1 MEKQELTTTITQ
13 NPLALMEKQKLFNI
27 NGLTENQPII
37 GGNSTG
43 LLAVNLGR
51 YSGKKWWKDLYRKMG
66 ADFWLPERVSMTND
80 KIDINMLTTEDREAY
95 EAILSFLTFLDSI
108 QTINPANFNDYI
120 SAPDIKLLITFQ
132 IFQEAIHSQSYSYII
147 ESIFQG
153 SKKTEIYDLWRSNEI
168 LRERNSYIANIYQ
181 KFIDIPTNKNF
192 IRALIANY
200 ILEGIYFYNGFKFFY
215 NLEERSLMIGSS
227 TIIRL
232 INRDEISHLILYE
245 NLLIELRNKFP
256 DLFDKEEIFEL
267 FAEAVD
273 FEEVFS
279 KSILSKC
286 LGFSAE
292 SIEQYTRFLA
302 NKRLKAIGYK
312 NNPYN
317 GYTENPHRQ
326 WDEQLE
332 GTNSD
337 YATEDNNFTGTP
349 TSYVKAD
356 TYDWEDLD

>member
-1 MEKQELTTTITQ
+1 MEEKQIVNSHE
-13 NPLALMEKQKLFNI
+13 PMSLMEKQKLFNAD
-27 NGLTENQPII
+27 GLTENQPII

-43 LLAVNLGR
+43 LLAVNLGK

-80 KIDINMLTTEDREAY
+80 KIDINMLTPEDREAY

-108 QTINPANFNDYI
+108 QTINPSNFINYI

-132 IFQEAIHSQSYSYII
+132 AFQEAIHSQSYSYII

-153 SKKTEIYDLWRSNEI
+153 TKKNEIYDLWRSNSI
-168 LRERNSYIANIYQ
+168 LKERNQYIAKIYQ
-181 KFIDIPTNKNF
+181 DFIDNPTNKNF
-192 IRALIANY
+192 IRAIIANY

-215 NLEERSLMIGSS
+215 NLEERSMMMGSS
-227 TIIRL
+227 AIIRL

-245 NLLIELRNKFP
+245 NLLIELKNQFP
-256 DLFDKEEIFEL
+256 ELFNREEIFEL
-267 FAEAVD
+267 FKQAVN
-273 FEEVFS
+273 FEETFS

-286 LGFSAE
+286 LGFSSE

-302 NKRLKAIGYK
+302 NKRLKMIGYIE
-312 NNPYN
+312 NPYSE
-317 GYTENPHRQ
+317 YTENPHRQ

-332 GTNSD
+332 GTSSD

-356 TYDWEDLD
+356 NYDWDNLD

>member
-1 MEKQELTTTITQ
+1 MEQNKSITA
-13 NPLALMEKQKLFNI
+13 NSLNSMSLMEKQKLFNI
-27 NGLTENQPII
+27 NGKTENQPII
-37 GGNSTG
+37 CGNSTG
-43 LLAVNLGR
+43 LLAVNLGK

-80 KIDINMLTTEDREAY
+80 KIDINMLTPEDRTAY

-108 QTINPANFNDYI
+108 QTINPSNFINFI

-153 SKKTEIYDLWRSNEI
+153 SKKAEIYELWRSNTI
-168 LRERNSYIANIYQ
+168 LKNRNKYIAQIYQ
-181 KFIDIPTNKNF
+181 DFIDTPTNKNF
-192 IRALIANY
+192 IRAIIANY

-215 NLEERSLMIGSS
+215 NLEERSMMVGSS

-245 NLLIELRNKFP
+245 NIINEIRNQFP
-256 DLFDKEEIFEL
+256 DLFDEVEIFKL
-267 FAEAVD
+267 FEQAVY
-273 FEEVFS
+273 FEETFS
-279 KSILSKC
+279 ISILQKC
-286 LGFSAE
+286 LGFSTE
-292 SIEQYTRFLA
+292 SIKQYTRFLA
-302 NKRLKAIGYK
+302 NKRLKSIGYN
-312 NNPYN
+312 NNPYSE
-317 GYTENPHRQ
+317 YVENPHRQ

-349 TSYVKAD
+349 TSYVKSD
-356 TYDWEDLD
+356 NYNWDDLD